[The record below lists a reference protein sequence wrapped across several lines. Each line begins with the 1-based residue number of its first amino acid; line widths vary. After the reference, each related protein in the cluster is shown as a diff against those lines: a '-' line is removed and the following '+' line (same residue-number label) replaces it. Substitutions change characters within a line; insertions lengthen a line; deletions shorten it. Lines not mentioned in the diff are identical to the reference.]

1 MAYEMEQLFEIWD
14 NADGTRVE
22 VGLDRD
28 GLGLLEIRQR
38 DEKGNIEA
46 RMTFPFELA
55 RLVAEAVSRITTQEV
70 KNVGHSSVGAAGLRG
85 GLAR

>member
-1 MAYEMEQLFEIWD
+1 MAYEIEQLFEIWD

-55 RLVAEAVSRITTQEV
+55 RLVAEAVSRITTRE
-70 KNVGHSSVGAAGLRG
+70 ST
-85 GLAR
+85 